1 MHTAKSGPLRS
12 KAGAEPRLTRRQEG
26 LGGGEGGGRSWI
38 LRIMQVWGGCRG
50 LIHSSFL
57 DGTRVRAMMM
67 GTRAREPMKRAHRGR

>member
-12 KAGAEPRLTRRQEG
+12 RAGAEPKLTRSQEG
-26 LGGGEGGGRSWI
+26 RGGGGGRSWI
-38 LRIMQVWGGCRG
+38 LRIMQVWGGCRR